1 MIKDLNEQLEI
12 FRQYLQRAKFKEFS
26 PEHNQAV
33 SFLEKFPRRLT
44 PEEQKE
50 FESLFANAVIGEP
63 KREEIIQEPFERLIP
78 KKGWLRDY
86 YNYTLTAEPP
96 AVFHFASSLTVLG
109 AALERNIYFDKS
121 FYKVYPNVATVL
133 IAPTGK
139 CRKTSATNV
148 ALSLGRAVGV
158 NILSERVTPEALIGG
173 LGGRETA
180 SGLVYAPELAV
191 FLGRQRYLEGLVPLL
206 TSLFDCPDVWKST
219 TIMRGEASLAG
230 VALSMLG
237 ASTLEW
243 FVDELPREAFSGGF
257 MSRLLFVVQE
267 DTDRTYAIP
276 IRPEGHLYE
285 GLREGLVALR
295 AIRGEVTM
303 HPTAREWYEKWYRK
317 HHKTPVFDDKFAGY
331 HERKPDHLLRLAF
344 IMKLAADGGLVLDY
358 TDLQAALDVLEWLE
372 QRLPNVFDGVASNAY
387 GATHQK
393 IVTLLRM
400 NGGRMMHSLLL
411 RRMQHMINARQFAE
425 AIMTLKESGTIEE
438 HKTTMDHSYEL
449 IETNRRSR

>member
-1 MIKDLNEQLEI
+1 MIKDLTAQLEI
-12 FRQYLQRAKFKEFS
+12 FRQYLQKAKFKEFS

-33 SFLEKFPRRLT
+33 TFLERFPRRLT
-44 PEEQKE
+44 PEESDE
-50 FESLFANAVIGEP
+50 FSKALQAALIALPKQESVAN
-63 KREEIIQEPFERLIP
+63 EPFERLIP

-86 YNYTLTAEPP
+86 YDYTLTSEPP
-96 AVFHFASSLTVLG
+96 AVFHFMSALTVLG
-109 AALERNIYFDKS
+109 AALERNIFFDKS
-121 FYKVYPNVATVL
+121 FYQVFPNIATVL

-148 ALSLGRAVGV
+148 ALSLGRATGV
-158 NILSERVTPEALIGG
+158 NILSERITPEALIGG

-191 FLGRQRYLEGLVPLL
+191 FLGKQQYLQGMVPLL
-206 TSLFDCPDVWKST
+206 TTLFDCPPIWKST
-219 TIMRGEASLAG
+219 TIMRGEASLTG
-230 VALSMLG
+230 VALSMLA

-243 FVDELPREAFSGGF
+243 FVDALPREAFSGGF

-276 IRPEGHLYE
+276 TRPEGYLYE

-295 AIRGEVTM
+295 DIRGEVTM

-317 HHKTPVFDDKFAGY
+317 HHHTAVFDDKFAGY

-344 IMKLAADGGLVLDY
+344 IMKVAQDGLLVLDY
-358 TDLQAALDVLEWLE
+358 EDLQRALDVLDWLE
-372 QRLPNVFDGVASNAY
+372 KRLPNVFDGVASNQL

-393 IVTLLRM
+393 IVTHLKM
-400 NGGRMMHSLLL
+400 NGGRMIHSLLL
-411 RRMQHMINARQFAE
+411 RKMQHMINARQFAE
-425 AIMTLKESGTIEE
+425 AILTLKESRTIEE
-438 HKTTMDHSYEL
+438 HRSSIEHSYEL
-449 IETNRRSR
+449 IESRREK